1 MSLFRPF
8 KAVRPIPDTASQ
20 VVAPPYDVLN
30 TTEARQKAS
39 KKPFSFLHISKAEID
54 LPDGTDPY
62 DASVYEK
69 AKENYRELLDKGI
82 LIQEDKP
89 CYYIYRAEM
98 AGHVQTGF
106 AVQASVDAYN
116 SGRIRRHELT
126 RVDKEDDR
134 VRQIQALDAQTG
146 PALLAFEY
154 IPVVDEIIKK
164 TVETQYL
171 YSVLGDNDVRH
182 TIWKIDNDKDIET
195 LTKAFDQL
203 KIVYIADGHHRSA
216 AASRLQKIKQQSNA
230 NHTGEENYNYFL
242 AVAFP
247 INEMKIYDYNR
258 VVTDLNGLTTDE
270 FLEKLSQHFDIK
282 ETAQFA
288 PDQKSTFSMYLDH
301 RWFRLVLKTKLTT
314 TDPIKTLDVSVLSD
328 LVLTP
333 ILNIGDPRTDKRIDF
348 VGGVR
353 GLGELRKRVDSGE
366 MAVAFALYP
375 TQMSELTAVADH
387 HQIMPPKSTWFE
399 PKLADGLVSNSTKD

>member
-8 KAVRPIPDTASQ
+8 KAVRPTPDTASQ

-54 LPDGTDPY
+54 LPEGTDPY

-69 AKENYRELLDKGI
+69 AKENYQDLLNKGI

-98 AGHVQTGF
+98 DGHVQTGF

-146 PALLAFEY
+146 PALLAFEF

-171 YSVLGDNDVRH
+171 YSVVGDNNVRH

-216 AASRLQKIKQQSNA
+216 AASRLQKIRQQSNE

-247 INEMKIYDYNR
+247 MNEMKIYDYNR
-258 VVTDLNGLTTDE
+258 VVTDLNGLTINE
-270 FLEKLSQHFDIK
+270 FLEKLSTHFDIK
-282 ETAQFA
+282 EIAQFA

-301 RWFRLVLKTKLTT
+301 RWFKLVLKTKLTT
-314 TDPIKTLDVSVLSD
+314 TDPTKTLDVSILSD

-353 GLGELRKRVDSGE
+353 GLSELRKRVDSGE

-387 HQIMPPKSTWFE
+387 NQIMPPKSTWFE

>member
-69 AKENYRELLDKGI
+69 AKENYHELLDKGI

-98 AGHVQTGF
+98 ARHVQTGF

-282 ETAQFA
+282 ETAQFV

-375 TQMSELTAVADH
+375 TQMSELTVVADH